1 MPLKT
6 VLESLDGLDEAVQS
20 LYTQTDA
27 GYVLNVEGVD
37 AHPDVA
43 NLKSAYERVKADRK
57 AVAEE
62 RDALK
67 AKVET
72 LPEDFDPAQ
81 WEKLKKGGTADP
93 EDLVKLRQTLEAERD
108 EWRQKYEGMTAEIQK
123 RAVRDAVTTA
133 LADHGVPEAA
143 RYGAGLHMLDGRKVE
158 MQGDTPMIDTDMGPM
173 AVADYAKRWVAGEG
187 KGYVQPPSGGGAKG
201 NAGNHTGTV
210 TKEQFAAMGDRERI
224 DLFRSDPDTFRQ
236 LSGG

>member
-6 VLESLDGLDEAVQS
+6 VLESLDGLDEAVQN
-20 LYTQTDA
+20 LYTKTEN
-27 GYVLNVEGVD
+27 GYILNVEGVD

-43 NLKSAYERVKADRK
+43 NLKSAYERVKADK
-57 AVAEE
+57 KTISDE

-67 AKVET
+67 TKVDG
-72 LPEDFDPAQ
+72 LPSDFDPDQ
-81 WEKLKKGGTADP
+81 WEKFKKGGAPDP
-93 EDLVKLRQTLEAERD
+93 EEMVKMRQTLESERD
-108 EWRQKYEGMTAEIQK
+108 EWRQKYEGTIAEIQK
-123 RAVRDAVTTA
+123 RSVRDAVTAA

-173 AVADYAKRWVAGEG
+173 AVADYAKRWVASEG
-187 KGYVQPPSGGGAKG
+187 KGYVQPPQGGGAKG
-201 NAGNHTGTV
+201 NPGNGTGTV
-210 TKEQFAAMGDRERI
+210 TKEQFTQMGDRERI
-224 DLFRSDPDTFRQ
+224 ELFKSDPDTFRQ